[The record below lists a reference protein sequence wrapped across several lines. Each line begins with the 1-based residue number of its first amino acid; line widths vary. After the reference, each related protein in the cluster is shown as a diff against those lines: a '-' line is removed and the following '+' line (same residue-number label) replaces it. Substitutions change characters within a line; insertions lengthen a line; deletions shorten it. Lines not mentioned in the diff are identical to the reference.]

1 MMPKFNT
8 KIKYILGL
16 GWFKYVNI
24 KILDNNE
31 LTQVKVSTHNYIVH
45 DMHINHAKFL
55 CSTK

>member
-1 MMPKFNT
+1 MRKFNAN
-8 KIKYILGL
+8 IKYILAL

-24 KILDNNE
+24 KILENNK
-31 LTQVKVSTHNYIVH
+31 LTKIKVSTHNYIAH